1 MAKRTKKMANK
12 KGQEKKSVPFTVTAR
27 VWTDEE
33 LMEAFSHM

>member
-12 KGQEKKSVPFTVTAR
+12 KGQEKKVPFSLTAR

-33 LMEAFSHM
+33 LKEAFSHM